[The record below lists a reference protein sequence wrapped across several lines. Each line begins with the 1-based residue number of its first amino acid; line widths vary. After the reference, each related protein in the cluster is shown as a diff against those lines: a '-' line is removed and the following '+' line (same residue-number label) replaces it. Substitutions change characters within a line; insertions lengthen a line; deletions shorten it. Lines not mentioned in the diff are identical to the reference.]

1 MPAIQPSAAD
11 RAATAVGSRYVVMVG
26 DEACLVRATGVRP
39 IADVLAPPEAELLAW
54 EEMAAVGAVERTA
67 EGESPTSGGMI
78 AAFRSRRRRDR
89 PTASRA
95 TLLGRVRD

>member
-11 RAATAVGSRYVVMVG
+11 RAAAVGSRYVVMVG
-26 DEACLVRATGVRP
+26 DEPCLVRATGVRP

-54 EEMAAVGAVERTA
+54 EEMAAVGAVERGT
-67 EGESPTSGGMI
+67 EGDAGSSGGMI
-78 AAFRSRRRRDR
+78 AAFRARRRRDR

-95 TLLGRVRD
+95 TLLGRSHG

>member
-11 RAATAVGSRYVVMVG
+11 RAAAVGSRYVVMVG

-54 EEMAAVGAVERTA
+54 EEMAAVGAVERGPDGDA
-67 EGESPTSGGMI
+67 LAAGGMI
-78 AAFRSRRRRDR
+78 AAFRARRRRDR
-89 PTASRA
+89 PTPSRA
-95 TLLGRVRD
+95 RLLGHARD